1 LRKIIC
7 LETNREQFE
16 FKVRGNGSAMGHVI
30 YYKIKLED
38 AGGKKRKILNSK

>member
-1 LRKIIC
+1 
-7 LETNREQFE
+7 
-16 FKVRGNGSAMGHVI
+16 MGHVI